1 MFKAGIIDP
10 FKVVRHALIDAA
22 SVAGLMITTECM
34 IVEKKE
40 PKENAPPQGGMG
52 DMGGMY

>member
-1 MFKAGIIDP
+1 MFKEGIIDP
-10 FKVVRHALIDAA
+10 FKVVRHTLIDAA

-40 PKENAPPQGGMG
+40 PKDSAPA
-52 DMGGMY
+52 